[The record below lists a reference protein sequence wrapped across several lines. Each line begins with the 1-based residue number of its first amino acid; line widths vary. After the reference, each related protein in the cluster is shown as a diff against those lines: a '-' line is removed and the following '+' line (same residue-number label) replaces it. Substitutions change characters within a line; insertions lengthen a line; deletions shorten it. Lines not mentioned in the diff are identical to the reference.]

1 MMRGIPMEMVA
12 TVDER
17 GRLLIPGEIRR
28 RIGLSGKTRVLVR
41 VREDKVLEIVP
52 LNVLLEDVRKLFDEK
67 FRDWREEDHEASKLL
82 QEMVK

>member
-1 MMRGIPMEMVA
+1 MRGIPMEMVA